1 MIYIAWM
8 GQELLTTFEN
18 EIGELALI
26 PGDAAVFK
34 VTANGGMYNCHYFHY
49 FLFTYKKKVVVWD
62 RKEEKGFPEL
72 KELVNHKA

>member
-34 VTANGGMYNCHYFHY
+34 VTANGGTYNCHCYFHY
-49 FLFTYKKKVVVWD
+49 FLYTLKKWLYGIVKKKRD
-62 RKEEKGFPEL
+62 FL
-72 KELVNHKA
+72 N

>member
-34 VTANGGMYNCHYFHY
+34 VTANGGTYNCHCCFHY
-49 FLFTYKKKVVVWD
+49 F
-62 RKEEKGFPEL
+62 
-72 KELVNHKA
+72 